1 MNSGKGNIPGRT
13 DRHGDTLNMR
23 PYSGTVGKACIK
35 LRRTILN
42 VAFLNYVD
50 YESLHTTEVFI

>member
-1 MNSGKGNIPGRT
+1 
-13 DRHGDTLNMR
+13 MR